1 MNDTYLLSG
10 DIGGGY
16 WPGLIV
22 PAAVL
27 LVALVSAAVVLYM
40 TYIRPSGG
48 PGGSDE
54 K

>member
-1 MNDTYLLSG
+1 MNGTYFLSG

-27 LVALVSAAVVLYM
+27 FVALVSAAVVLYV

-48 PGGSDE
+48 GARRDDS
-54 K
+54 